1 MPEVKMYRQVSI
13 MFWGAERYPGTG
25 SSTWVAA
32 SDSKLLIPARLVPG
46 PVAHRWSPMALK
58 AGRSGSRDSRN
69 STRVGKPSF
78 KALQLL

>member
-1 MPEVKMYRQVSI
+1 MYKQVSI

-32 SDSKLLIPARLVPG
+32 SDSKLLIPARLVSG

-69 STRVGKPSF
+69 SIRVGKPSF
-78 KALQLL
+78 EALQLL